1 VPHARRRL
9 GDQGEQLAKQF
20 LLDRGYAIEQQN
32 YRCPEGE
39 IDLVCRDG
47 DSLAFVEVKTR
58 RGTAFGDPEEAV
70 TAAKLRHIAAAA
82 EHYLSEQPLGDV
94 PWRIDVVAV
103 ALDATG
109 RMEEIRLLRNA
120 GLW

>member
-1 VPHARRRL
+1 VPHARRLL

-20 LLDRGYAIEQQN
+20 LLDRGYAIVQQN

-58 RGTAFGDPEEAV
+58 RGSAFGNPEEAV

-82 EHYLSEQPLGDV
+82 ARYLSEQPLGDV